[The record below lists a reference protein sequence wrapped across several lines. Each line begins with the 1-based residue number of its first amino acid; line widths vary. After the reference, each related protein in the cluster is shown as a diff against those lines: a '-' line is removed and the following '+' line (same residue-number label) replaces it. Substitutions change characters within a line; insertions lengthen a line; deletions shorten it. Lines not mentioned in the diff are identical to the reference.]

1 MWARRILLSC
11 GLAAASIMVVPAVS
25 GAASTD
31 CYPSCTAPTVSANSN
46 GPSPDGS
53 STSDGGSPAAAAT
66 TLSDGSSSLPFTGAD
81 IEELAVVGV
90 AAVVAGGLLT
100 RRRRRAA

>member
-1 MWARRILLSC
+1 
-11 GLAAASIMVVPAVS
+11 MVVPAVS
-25 GAASTD
+25 GAATTD
-31 CYPSCTAPTVSANSN
+31 CYPSCTTPTVSANSN
-46 GPSPDGS
+46 GPTPAGT
-53 STSDGGSPAAAAT
+53 STSDGGTPADGAVT
-66 TLSDGSSSLPFTGAD
+66 VSDGSSSLPFTGAD